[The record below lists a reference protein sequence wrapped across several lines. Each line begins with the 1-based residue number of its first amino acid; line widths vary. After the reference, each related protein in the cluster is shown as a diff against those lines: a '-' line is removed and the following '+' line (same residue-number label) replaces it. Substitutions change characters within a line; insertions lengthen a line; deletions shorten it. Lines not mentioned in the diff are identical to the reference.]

1 MTTLTSADGHT
12 FDAYETGDGTKGIV
26 VVQEIFGVNPHI
38 RSVADRVADAGYRAI
53 APAFF
58 DRVEA
63 GVELGY
69 DADGMTAG
77 IGYASKLDW
86 ANTMADLTAA
96 IEHLHGEGVTSVGIV
111 GFCWGGTAS
120 WLAASAAPVQ
130 AAVGYYGGGVIS
142 MIDKT
147 PLVPTMLHFGAL
159 DGHIPLDGVQQVAAA
174 HPDVPVHIYDDA
186 DHGFHC
192 DARASYHEASAKL
205 AWSRTLDFFGE
216 NL

>member
-1 MTTLTSADGHT
+1 MTKLTAADGHT

-38 RSVADRVADAGYRAI
+38 RSVTDRAAAAGYRAI

-58 DRVEA
+58 DRVES

-77 IGYASKLDW
+77 VGYASQLDW
-86 ANTMADLTAA
+86 ANTMADLEAA
-96 IEHLHGEGVTSVGIV
+96 IEHLHAQGVMSVGVV

-120 WLAASAAPVQ
+120 WLAASSAPIQ

-142 MIDKT
+142 MIDKA
-147 PLVPTMLHFGAL
+147 PKVPTMLHFGAL
-159 DGHIPLDGVQQVAAA
+159 DAHIPLDGVAKVDAA
-174 HPDVPVHIYDDA
+174 HPDVPVFVYDDA

-192 DARASYHEASAKL
+192 DARSSYHEASAKL
-205 AWSRTLDFFGE
+205 AWDRTLEFFATH
-216 NL
+216 L